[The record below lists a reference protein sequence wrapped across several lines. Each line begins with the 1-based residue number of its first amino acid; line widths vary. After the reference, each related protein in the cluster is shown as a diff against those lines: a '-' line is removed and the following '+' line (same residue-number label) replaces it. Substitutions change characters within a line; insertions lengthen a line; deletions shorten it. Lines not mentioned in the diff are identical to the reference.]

1 MASDASMDIVCD
13 FDTHELTNA
22 VDQARKEILVR
33 YDLKDLKVEI
43 DVSDEKITITA
54 QSEMA
59 LETVW
64 GIVLQKIINR
74 KLSPQ
79 ILKKGELMKM
89 GGSNVRIEIK
99 LVKVLDQEI
108 AKIVSN
114 LIREK
119 CPKTKPS
126 IQGETVRVTS
136 KSRDELQGVIAIL
149 KTEKSVP
156 LPLKFTNYR

>member
-22 VDQARKEILVR
+22 IDQARKEIVVR
-33 YDLKDLKVEI
+33 YDLKDLGIVIE
-43 DVSDEKITITA
+43 VSDEKITITA
-54 QSEMA
+54 PSEMA
-59 LETVW
+59 LETAW
-64 GIVLQKIINR
+64 GIVLQKVINR

-89 GGSNVRIEIK
+89 GGSNVRYEIK

-108 AKIVSN
+108 AKVVST

-136 KSRDELQGVIAIL
+136 KSRDELQGVIAML

>member
-1 MASDASMDIVCD
+1 MAQDASMDIVCD

-22 VDQARKEILVR
+22 IDQARKEIIVR
-33 YDLKDLKVEI
+33 YDLKDLGIVIE
-43 DVSDEKITITA
+43 VSDEKITITA
-54 QSEMA
+54 PSEMA
-59 LETVW
+59 LETAW
-64 GIVLQKIINR
+64 GIVLQKVINR

-89 GGSNVRIEIK
+89 GGSNVRYEIK

-108 AKIVSN
+108 AKVVST

-136 KSRDELQGVIAIL
+136 KSRDELQGVIAML

>member
-43 DVSDEKITITA
+43 DLSDEKISITA

-89 GGSNVRIEIK
+89 GGNSVRYEIK

-108 AKIVSN
+108 AKIVSQ

-126 IQGETVRVTS
+126 IQGETVRVSS
-136 KSRDELQGVIAIL
+136 KSRDELQGVIAML